1 MSASA
6 GNCPTCGFPLPADAP
21 RGLCP
26 ECLLMGGFAT
36 GVASCELESRASA
49 EAEPAAF
56 VGTALDGSE
65 ALGRFG
71 DFELLEQIAA
81 GGMGVVFKARQLSLN
96 RVVAVKMI
104 RASQRVQE
112 GDLRRFRTE
121 AEAAANLKHPHIVPI
136 HEIGEHQGR
145 PYFSMD
151 FIEGQTLADLVRD
164 QPLEPAHAARL
175 VQTIA
180 EAMAYAHSRGVL
192 HRDLKPSNVMI
203 DALGQPHVADF
214 GLAKLFGTAT
224 DFTNR
229 STPGAASGRRSRSWS
244 SRESES
250 VDSELAVDRTLTGQI
265 LGSPSYMSPEQAA
278 GKHRDTTMATDVY
291 SLGAVLYDLLTA
303 RPPFC
308 APSPL
313 ETIAMVAE
321 SEPVAPRVF
330 NPAVPSDLETVCL
343 KCLEK
348 DPSRRYA
355 GAQELADD
363 LGRFLRREPIRARP
377 AGLGERA
384 VKWARRR
391 PARAGLIGVSI
402 TAVLTLVTVLWVDGE
417 NIRRQRDAVRKE
429 QETTAENLYAA
440 DLFLGFQ
447 ALERENLGLARRAL
461 MAQRPLPGRRD
472 LRGFEWRWLWG
483 ECRGDDVASLVGPGE
498 EVNCVAFSPDGRLL
512 AQGGWRTPAL
522 LWDWRAGQYL
532 GQVPD
537 ADAPRSQLEQDLGR
551 ILMKRPS
558 LMAQI
563 VAAKE
568 TPASL
573 NRKIRPTQS
582 GYVTSVAFS
591 NDGKLLA
598 TGETDRFTKLWRLP
612 DRRLLNVLPKSGT
625 RVAFVPGTNWL
636 VVGLN
641 PSDDGSRLAGIGCFD
656 PATFSPML
664 MFTQANGYFAISS
677 DGRRLALSPPGGPV
691 RVHALPS
698 GTISATMEFGG
709 CAIALSFAGDGR
721 TLAVSDASEPRVAL
735 FDVGTGKR
743 LGEVGRGLGRL
754 ERVVFSPDGSH
765 LATGGADHTLRL
777 WNVATREAVGVWRGH
792 EAEVRD
798 VAFTPDGKWLVTAGK
813 DKTVRLWDASARRT
827 NETVVPVT
835 GDVLSSADGRWLL
848 GRGETSGW
856 ELWDLDSSRK
866 IGAPALQTNEV
877 PLGIDHAQREIVVA
891 RWTSSLVTN
900 RLRRLEIASGRVST
914 DVALGGAGLLR
925 IMALSPDSARVAGA
939 RMHGRIA
946 LFDGATGVR
955 ERDVAWSGIV
965 EATALRFSPRGDR
978 LLAVAGPDR
987 LSMWTV
993 PELVQLWELT
1003 NSSPASWAFS
1013 ADGTKLALG
1022 QEDNLVT
1029 VWNVTNGAPLA
1040 AFGGH
1045 KQRVSRVCFTRNGA
1059 TLASAS
1065 ADGQVR
1071 FWHLRTLRELGAWA
1085 ERGDCD
1091 FLNFVLGDDALCVGR
1106 AGLGVRIRR
1115 VPTLATADQEAAGRP
1130 ERAGSKGFSAAVF
1143 QP

>member
-1 MSASA
+1 MNAST
-6 GNCPTCGFPLPADAP
+6 GTCPKCGFPLPLDAP

-26 ECLLMGGFAT
+26 ECLLLGGFT
-36 GVASCELESRASA
+36 SGVTSF
-49 EAEPAAF
+49 EPGVTVADVKLAA
-56 VGTALDGSE
+56 ALVTSTLGE
-65 ALGRFG
+65 TEVLGRFG
-71 DFELLEQIAA
+71 DFELLERVAA
-81 GGMGVVFKARQLSLN
+81 GGMGVVYKARQLSLN
-96 RVVAVKMI
+96 RLVAVKMI
-104 RASQRVQE
+104 RAGQFFRE

-121 AEAAANLKHPHIVPI
+121 AEAAASLKHPHIVPI

-145 PYFSMD
+145 HYFSMD

-164 QPLEPAHAARL
+164 QPLEPARAASL

-180 EAMAYAHSRGVL
+180 EAIAYAHSRGVL

-203 DALGQPHVADF
+203 DRLGQPHVADF
-214 GLAKLFGTAT
+214 GLAKLFGSAT
-224 DFTNR
+224 DLANPSALGADTGSRKR
-229 STPGAASGRRSRSWS
+229 SSVA
-244 SRESES
+244 SES
-250 VDSELAVDRTLTGQI
+250 VAADLAVDHTLTGQI

-330 NPAVPSDLETVCL
+330 NPAVPPDLETICL

-348 DPSRRYA
+348 DPARRYA

-363 LGRFLRREPIRARP
+363 LGRFLRQEPIRARP
-377 AGLGERA
+377 AGVGERA

-402 TAVLTLVTVLWVDGE
+402 TAVLTLVTVLWVDAE

-447 ALERENLGLARRAL
+447 AFERGNLGLARRAL
-461 MAQRPLPGRRD
+461 GAQRPLAGRRD

-483 ECRGDDVASLVGPGE
+483 ECRGDDVASLDGPGE
-498 EVNCVAFSPDGRLL
+498 EVNCVAFSPDGTLL

-522 LWDWRAGQYL
+522 LWDWRAGRCL

-537 ADAPRSQLEQDLGR
+537 AHAPAAQLEQDLGR
-551 ILMKRPS
+551 ILMKRPT

-563 VAAKE
+563 VTAKE
-568 TPASL
+568 TSASL

-612 DRRLLNVLPKSGT
+612 DRRLINVLPKSGA

-636 VVGLN
+636 VAGLN
-641 PSDDGSRLAGIGCFD
+641 PSDDGSRLASVGCYD

-664 MFTQANGYFAISS
+664 MVTQANGYFAVSS
-677 DGRRLALSPPGGPV
+677 DGRHLAVAPPGGPV
-691 RVHALPS
+691 RIHALPS
-698 GTISATMEFGG
+698 GTNRGSMEFGG
-709 CAIALSFAGDGR
+709 NAIALSFASDSQ
-721 TLAVSDASEPRVAL
+721 TLAVIDGSEPRVAL
-735 FDVGTGKR
+735 FDVATGN
-743 LGEVGRGLGRL
+743 LWGELGRGLGRL
-754 ERVVFSPDGSH
+754 ERAVFSPDGSR
-765 LATGGADHTLRL
+765 LATGGADHTLRM
-777 WNVATREAVGVWRGH
+777 WNVSTREAVAVWRGH

-798 VAFTPDGKWLVTAGK
+798 VAFSPDGKWLVTAGK
-813 DKTVRLWDASARRT
+813 DKTVRFWDASARRT
-827 NETVVPVT
+827 NETLVPITSVA
-835 GDVLSSADGRWLL
+835 LSSTDGRWLL
-848 GRGETSGW
+848 GRGESSSW
-856 ELWDLDSSRK
+856 ELWDVSSPRK
-866 IGAPALQTNEV
+866 VAALALQTNDV
-877 PLGIDHAQREIVVA
+877 PLGFEHADRELIAA
-891 RWTSSLVTN
+891 RWTSPFVTN
-900 RLRRLEIASGRVST
+900 RLLRIQRSGGRVIA
-914 DVALGGAGLLR
+914 DVPLGETGLLR
-925 IMALSPDSARVAGA
+925 VMASSPEGDRVAGA

-946 LFDGATGVR
+946 LFNGATGVR
-955 ERDVAWSGIV
+955 ERDVAWKGIV
-965 EATALRFSPRGDR
+965 EVTALLFSPRGDR
-978 LLAVAGPDR
+978 LLAVAAPDR
-987 LSMWTV
+987 LSMWSV
-993 PELVQLWELT
+993 PDLVRLWELT

-1013 ADGTKLALG
+1013 ADGAKLALG

-1029 VWNVTNGAPLA
+1029 VWNVTDGAPLA

-1045 KQRVSRVCFTRNGA
+1045 KQRVSRVGFARDGA
-1059 TLASAS
+1059 TLASAG

-1071 FWHLRTLRELGAWA
+1071 FWHLRTFRELGAWE
-1085 ERGDCD
+1085 ERGDCN
-1091 FLNFVLGDDALCVGR
+1091 FLNFLPDDDALCVGR

-1115 VPTLATADQEAAGRP
+1115 VPALTTADLEAASHR
-1130 ERAGSKGFSAAVF
+1130 ERAGSRGFSAAVF
-1143 QP
+1143 RP